1 MAEKGKADKNGYYFA
16 TNAIHAGQK
25 PDPTSGA
32 VMIPISLS
40 TTFVQKSPGVNTG
53 FEYARTGNPTR
64 DAFENCVAALENGVW
79 AAAFAS
85 GLAATATISRL
96 FSVGDEII
104 CFDDVYGGTRRFFT
118 KIGEPSGLVSKYVD
132 LSNVENLK
140 AAITPRTKMVW
151 AETPTNPTLKL
162 CDIKA
167 ICDLAHQ
174 HGIIVAVD
182 NTFMTPFF
190 QRPLDLGADLVVH
203 SVTKYLNGHSDV
215 VMGIVIGNSEE
226 LRTRLKYLQNAMGAI
241 PSPFDSFLAIRSLKT
256 LHVRMERH
264 AQNALAVAQFLEKHP
279 KVEKVMYPGLPSHP
293 QHALAK
299 KQMTGFGGMVTI
311 WLKGGLAQS
320 RLFLETVKLF
330 ALAESL
336 GGVESLIEHPG
347 IMTHASVPAE
357 ARAALGI
364 SDSLVR
370 LSVGIEDIEDILNDL
385 RLALDKITV

>member
-1 MAEKGKADKNGYYFA
+1 
-16 TNAIHAGQK
+16 
-25 PDPTSGA
+25 
-32 VMIPISLS
+32 MIPISLS
-40 TTFVQKSPGVNTG
+40 TTFAQRSPGVHTG

-64 DAFENCVAALENGVW
+64 NAFEDCVAALENGKW

-85 GLAATATISRL
+85 GLAATATIAHL
-96 FSVGDEII
+96 FTVGDEIV

-118 KIGEPSGLVSKYVD
+118 KVGEPSGLVTKYVD

-140 AAITPRTKMVW
+140 KALSPKTKLIW
-151 AETPTNPTLKL
+151 IETPTNPTLKL

-167 ICDLAHQ
+167 ISALAHAA
-174 HGIIVAVD
+174 GVLVAVD

-215 VMGIVIGNSEE
+215 VMGIVIGNSED

-264 AQNALAVAQFLEKHP
+264 AQNAMIVAQFLETHP
-279 KVEKVMYPGLPSHP
+279 KVVKVIYPGLPTHP
-293 QHALAK
+293 QFELAK
-299 KQMTGFGGMVTI
+299 TQMTGFGGMITI
-311 WLKGGLAQS
+311 FLKGGLKQS
-320 RLFLETVKLF
+320 RQFLENVKIF

-336 GGVESLIEHPG
+336 GGVESLIEHPA

-364 SDSLVR
+364 SDSLIR
-370 LSVGIEDIEDILNDL
+370 LSVGIEDVADILNDI
-385 RLALDKITV
+385 RLALDHVILDA

>member
-1 MAEKGKADKNGYYFA
+1 MAQKGVVDKNGFRFA

-25 PDPTSGA
+25 PDPISGA

-53 FEYARTGNPTR
+53 YEYARTGNPTR
-64 DAFENCVAALENGVW
+64 NAFEDCVAALENGVW

-96 FSVGDEII
+96 FTVGDEII

-118 KIGEPSGLVSKYVD
+118 KVGEPSGLITKYVD
-132 LSNVENLK
+132 LSVLEHLK
-140 AAITPRTKMVW
+140 AAITPKTKLIW
-151 AETPTNPTLKL
+151 IETPTNPTLKL

-167 ICDLAHQ
+167 VCDIAHQ
-174 HGIIVAVD
+174 HNVIVAVD
-182 NTFMTPFF
+182 NTFMTPYF
-190 QRPLDLGADLVVH
+190 QRPLDLGADLVIH

-215 VMGIVIGNSEE
+215 VMGIVIGNSED

-256 LHVRMERH
+256 LHVRMDRH
-264 AQNALAVAQFLEKHP
+264 AQNAMAVALFLEKHP
-279 KVEKVMYPGLPSHP
+279 KVDKVVYPGLPSHP
-293 QHALAK
+293 QYALAK
-299 KQMTGFGGMVTI
+299 KQMTGFGGMITI

-320 RLFLETVKLF
+320 RKFLENVKIF

-336 GGVESLIEHPG
+336 GGVESLIEHPA

-370 LSVGIEDIEDILNDL
+370 LSVGIEDLEDLLNDL
-385 RLALDKITV
+385 LNAFEHVEI